1 MVWEKTPARAAN
13 IAKQRE
19 FLNNHFRSRAA
30 RGMSKRKITAQ
41 QRLDIQRR
49 RYEGEDPKDL
59 ALEFG
64 ISAVYIAGTLAPWNA
79 RSSYGA

>member
-1 MVWEKTPARAAN
+1 MIQEKTPARAAN
-13 IAKQRE
+13 IAKQKE
-19 FLNNHFRSRAA
+19 FLNRHFSDRAA
-30 RGMSKRKITAQ
+30 KGMRKRKITAE
-41 QRLDIQRR
+41 QRIDIQRR

-64 ISAVYIAGTLAPWNA
+64 ISANYIAGTLAPWNA